1 MKLLKFVLL
10 ILSLGLCFQAQAQ
23 SKQVM
28 IITTIEYSEFLS
40 GGNSRMFI
48 TSPDGNQQEVEM
60 RGLFAIA
67 GFINEKNIKRNDKT
81 VVDKINEYLNQ
92 GWQLEHVSSAIRNG
106 QEAQQSIIFTR
117 YILSKKTN

>member
-10 ILSLGLCFQAQAQ
+10 VLSLGLCFQAQAQ

-48 TSPDGNQQEVEM
+48 TFPDGNQQEVEM
-60 RGLFAIA
+60 RGLFAIS
-67 GFINEKNIKRNDKT
+67 GFINEKNIKRNDKI

-92 GWQLEHVSSAIRNG
+92 GWELEHVSSAIRDG
-106 QEAQQSIIFTR
+106 QQAQQGIIFTR

>member
-10 ILSLGLCFQAQAQ
+10 VLSLGLCFQAQAQ

-48 TSPDGNQQEVEM
+48 TFPDGNQQEVEM
-60 RGLFAIA
+60 RGLFAIS
-67 GFINEKNIKRNDKT
+67 GFINEKNIKRNDKI

-92 GWQLEHVSSAIRNG
+92 GWELAHVSSAIRDG
-106 QEAQQSIIFTR
+106 QQAQQGIIFTR